1 MRKRKYVIEKEAQKM
16 FDKNKLKYYALCK
29 NKSMVEIAE
38 ALSIDKSTLWRKMS
52 GSSDFSREE
61 VQKIKEFLG
70 LSNDQA
76 MEIFFGQ

>member
-1 MRKRKYVIEKEAQKM
+1 MRKRKYDIEKEAQKM

-52 GSSDFSREE
+52 DFSREE
-61 VQKIKEFLG
+61 VKKIKEFLG

>member
-1 MRKRKYVIEKEAQKM
+1 MRKRKYDIEKEAQKM

-29 NKSMVEIAE
+29 NKSTVEIAE